1 LGLSVRISPRK
12 QLILASAL
20 ICAFSSS
27 VSASEKRHGLSSFGD
42 LKYPADFQHFD
53 YVNPDAPKGGRLVT
67 IGTASVLTF
76 NSFNMF
82 IRKDDP
88 AQGLEF
94 LFDSLMIRAND
105 EPDAV
110 YGLVA
115 HSAELAD
122 DKRSVTFYLRPEAKF
137 RDGTPVTAEDVV
149 FSFDVLHDVNRA
161 KPQYAILLHDV
172 AKAEALDSHTVRYSF
187 AGENVRDL
195 PLMVGTLPIL
205 SKAYYEKVSFDKSSL
220 DPPLGSGPY
229 EIGSFKQG
237 TFVSYKRRPDY
248 WGWNLPVMRGRL
260 NFDEIRLDYY
270 RDRTAGLEAFKAG
283 AYDLR
288 EEFTSKSWAT
298 EYNIP
303 QVADGR
309 IKLATLPDDSPSGAQ
324 GWFINTRRAKFSDPR
339 VRKALDYAF
348 DFEWTNKNLFYS
360 LYTRTHSFFTNSDSE
375 AQGMPSEAELKLL
388 EPFKDKIPAE
398 VFNAPPYVPPVSD
411 GSGRDRRQLGT
422 ASKLLDEAG
431 WKIGPQG
438 VRVNDKGET
447 LSIEMLMEE
456 PQLEKIF
463 GFYAEKLRS
472 LGIPTN
478 IRNVDSAQYQVRL
491 KAFDFDIDMSR
502 FTLSN
507 TPGPEMKLYMSS
519 DAAKAEGSYN
529 LAGIADPV
537 VDALID
543 RCLVAQSRD
552 ELKTA
557 AHALDRVLRA
567 SFYWVPQWYKPS
579 HTLAFWD
586 RFSWPAIK
594 PKYDRG
600 VYDTWWY
607 DPAKAAKL
615 AR

>member
-1 LGLSVRISPRK
+1 MRILPKKHLALSF
-12 QLILASAL
+12 AL
-20 ICAFSSS
+20 ICAFSLTAA
-27 VSASEKRHGLSSFGD
+27 ASEKRHGLSSFGD
-42 LKYPADFQHFD
+42 LKYPADFTHFD

-67 IGTASVLTF
+67 IGTSSVLTF
-76 NSFNMF
+76 NSFNPF
-82 IRKDDP
+82 IRRDDP

-94 LFDSLMIRAND
+94 MFDSLMVRAND

-110 YGLVA
+110 YGLIA

-137 RDGTPVTAEDVV
+137 SDGTPVTAEDVV
-149 FSFDVLHDVNRA
+149 FSFSVLHDISRA
-161 KPQYAILLHDV
+161 KPQYAIPLHDV
-172 AKAEALDSHTVRYSF
+172 VKAEALDAHAVRYSF
-187 AGENVRDL
+187 TGDNVRDL
-195 PLMVGTLPIL
+195 PLIVAALPVL
-205 SKAYYEKVSFDKSSL
+205 SKAYYEKVSFDKASL
-220 DPPLGSGPY
+220 DPPIGSGPY
-229 EIGSFKQG
+229 AIANFKQG

-248 WGWNLPVMRGRL
+248 WGWNLPVMRGRF
-260 NFDEIRLDYY
+260 NFDEIRLEYY

-324 GWFINTRRAKFSDPR
+324 GWFINTRRSKFSDPR

-348 DFEWTNKNLFYS
+348 DFEWANKNLFYG
-360 LYTRTHSFFTNSDSE
+360 LYTRTNSFFANSDLE
-375 AQGMPSEAELKLL
+375 AKGPPSEAEVKLL
-388 EPFKDKIPAE
+388 EAFRDKVPAD
-398 VFNAPPYVPPVSD
+398 VFGPPYVSPVSD

-431 WKIGPQG
+431 WKIDSRGL
-438 VRVNDKGET
+438 RVNDKGET
-447 LSIEMLMEE
+447 LSLEMLMEE

-463 GFYAEKLRS
+463 GFYAEKLRAV
-472 LGIPTN
+472 GIQTN
-478 IRNVDSAQYQVRL
+478 IRNIDSAQYQVRL
-491 KAFDFDIDMSR
+491 KAFDFDLDMSR
-502 FTLSN
+502 FSLSN

-519 DAAKAEGSYN
+519 EAAKAEGSFN

-543 RCLVAQSRD
+543 RMLVAQNRD
-552 ELKTA
+552 ELRTA

-567 SFYWVPQWYKPS
+567 SYYWVPQWYKPS

-586 RFSWPAIK
+586 RFSWPAVK
-594 PKYDRG
+594 PKYERG

-607 DPAKAAKL
+607 DPQKAARL